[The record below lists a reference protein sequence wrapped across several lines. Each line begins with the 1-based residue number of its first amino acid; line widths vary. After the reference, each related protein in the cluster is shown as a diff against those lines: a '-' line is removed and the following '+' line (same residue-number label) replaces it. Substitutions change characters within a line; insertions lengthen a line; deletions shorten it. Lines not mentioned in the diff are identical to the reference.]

1 MKTTID
7 IPDRELAD
15 AMQFANAKTKR
26 EAVVTAIIDFNQRKR
41 MVQLIKH
48 AGTCEAL
55 ITADALQEQRR
66 QG

>member
-7 IPDRELAD
+7 IPERELAD
-15 AMQFANAKTKR
+15 AIQFANTKTKR

-41 MVQLIKH
+41 MVQLIKY

-55 ITADALQEQRR
+55 VSVGSLQAERR